1 MNAVDAKRIVEAAL
15 LCASEPVS
23 RADLRALFDDAL
35 GDGVIAD
42 MLTELAR
49 EYDPRGVELVEVA
62 SGHRFQSRADVSTYL
77 DRLRP
82 VKTPRYSR
90 AVLETLAVIAYRQPI
105 TRGEIEAIRGV
116 AVNSLVLKQ
125 IEERGWVEVVGHR
138 DNIGR
143 PALLATT
150 QQFLDD
156 LALGSLA
163 QLPRLEAAMVAVA
176 TPLVMEPAEAVD
188 QQDSATQPSDD
199 R

>member
-1 MNAVDAKRIVEAAL
+1 MNLADAKRIVEAAL

-35 GDGVIAD
+35 DEAAIAGV
-42 MLTELAR
+42 LNELATDY
-49 EYDPRGVELVEVA
+49 EPRGVELVEVA
-62 SGHRFQSRADVSTYL
+62 SGLRFQSRADVSVYL
-77 DRLRP
+77 ERLRP
-82 VKTPRYSR
+82 GKAPRYSR
-90 AVLETLAVIAYRQPI
+90 AVLETLAVIAYRQPV

-138 DNIGR
+138 DSIGR

-150 QQFLDD
+150 SQFLDD

-163 QLPRLEAAMVAVA
+163 QLPQLQAAGVAA
-176 TPLVMEPAEAVD
+176 DSLALEPAD
-188 QQDSATQPSDD
+188 ATAHEDHDARSSNQG
-199 R
+199 

>member
-1 MNAVDAKRIVEAAL
+1 MNGVDAKRIVEAAL

-23 RADLRALFDDAL
+23 RADLRALFDEAFD
-35 GDGVIAD
+35 DGEIAD
-42 MLTELAR
+42 MLAELAT
-49 EYDPRGVELVEVA
+49 EYDPRGIELVEVA
-62 SGHRFQSRADVSTYL
+62 SGHRFQSRADISIYL

-82 VKTPRYSR
+82 VKAPRYSR
-90 AVLETLAVIAYRQPI
+90 AVLETLAVIAYRQPV

-116 AVNSLVLKQ
+116 AVNTLVLKQ

-138 DNIGR
+138 DSIGR

-156 LALGSLA
+156 LALGSLS
-163 QLPRLEAAMVAVA
+163 QLPRLEAAGAA
-176 TPLVMEPAEAVD
+176 PAPLVLEPAEVAAHD
-188 QQDSATQPSDD
+188 DSTAQPLDE